1 MRICI
6 HLNYLQ
12 CVDTMKY
19 TYPVI
24 LTKDPDDGG
33 YVVTCRDL
41 PEAITQGDTVAEAL
55 AKAADALDEALC
67 GRIHHGRDIPEP
79 SAELARER
87 LVSVPVT
94 TALKAAA
101 YTEFRESGQTKV
113 AVAKAL
119 DIKESEVRRILDP
132 RHGTKAATLE
142 WFIRS
147 LGGDVLVG
155 MS

>member
-1 MRICI
+1 
-6 HLNYLQ
+6 
-12 CVDTMKY
+12 MKY

-24 LTKDPDDGG
+24 LTEDKDDGG

-55 AKAADALDEALC
+55 TEVADALDEALC
-67 GRIHHGRDIPEP
+67 GRINHGRDIPEP
-79 SAELARER
+79 SAERDGER

-101 YTEFRESGQTKV
+101 YTKFRESGQTKV
-113 AVAKAL
+113 AIAEAL
-119 DIKESEVRRILDP
+119 DIKESEVRRILEP

-142 WFIRS
+142 WSIRS
-147 LGGDVLVG
+147 LGGDVLIS

>member
-1 MRICI
+1 
-6 HLNYLQ
+6 
-12 CVDTMKY
+12 MKY

-24 LTKDPDDGG
+24 LSEDLDDCG

-41 PEAITQGDTVAEAL
+41 PEAITQSDTVAQAL
-55 AKAADALDEALC
+55 AEAADALDEALC
-67 GRIHHGRDIPEP
+67 GRINHDRDILQP
-79 SAELARER
+79 SAEQDGER
-87 LVSVPVT
+87 LVPVPVT

-101 YTEFRESGQTKV
+101 YTKFRESGQTKV
-113 AVAKAL
+113 AIAKAL

-142 WFIRS
+142 RFIRS
-147 LGGDVLVG
+147 LEGDVPVS